1 MKMICAVGVPF
12 ALLWIYF
19 SYQEIVQFVGNFESH
34 QNIEKK
40 GCCAKIRQALKE
52 HYSRSWNY
60 IDTYMMIQ
68 VPLILVAS
76 ILPRYGIT
84 LWQPK
89 YIIWQTLGCQISMWF
104 KLFDWL
110 RLFTKTAIYPI
121 LLREVLYDIYPFV
134 IIMLVILG
142 LFGNCL
148 FIFSSL
154 AVYEGKPSLYSELL
168 PN

>member
-1 MKMICAVGVPF
+1 
-12 ALLWIYF
+12 
-19 SYQEIVQFVGNFESH
+19 
-34 QNIEKK
+34 
-40 GCCAKIRQALKE
+40 
-52 HYSRSWNY
+52 
-60 IDTYMMIQ
+60 
-68 VPLILVAS
+68 
-76 ILPRYGIT
+76 
-84 LWQPK
+84 
-89 YIIWQTLGCQISMWF
+89 MWF

-154 AVYEGKPSLYSELL
+154 AVYEG
-168 PN
+168 NT